1 MQERPDDD
9 AGHQITEHGAKSEFA
24 ENGGRNDR
32 AGQKQQGF
40 GKESVVLGH
49 AGELSNRVAMA
60 PSGRRKRR
68 FALDAGLLA
77 Q

>member
-1 MQERPDDD
+1 MQERADDD
-9 AGHQITEHGAKSEFA
+9 AGDQITEHGAKPELA
-24 ENGGRNDR
+24 ENGGRDDC
-32 AGQKQQGF
+32 AGQKQQWF

-49 AGELSNRVAMA
+49 AGGLSNRVATK
-60 PSGRRKRR
+60 PSEWRKRR